1 MDCNF
6 VRTVALR
13 VVAVALAVVCGV
25 DSASAGSFR
34 IAFADNDTSTD
45 SSSNLTYKTAINAIS
60 EGAEYVSS
68 FNVYYFSNIRQA
80 KSGYGWLF
88 GDIDGFP
95 GKMKINFSESANVAV
110 QRIEIGIISPKV
122 SRLCL
127 KLNDGEQITNIVP
140 ESNSQYGLTFN
151 CESQECKTLYIINTP
166 DITERWPQLYIQYIE
181 VFFKDPAV
189 MAFDKQEITVDFA
202 QEVDVPEPTLTN
214 PNGGTVAY
222 SSDNEEV
229 AKVDAETGEVSV
241 CGIGVAVITA
251 KSTPR
256 DEVASYT
263 LTVKDPEM
271 QEAQQS
277 FSGNESV
284 SEAKV
289 GDGHLTFTEAAGCSG
304 GKVTFANGNS
314 LKISAPNG
322 CFLTAIEFS
331 DLAADASADASV
343 GASTG
348 SVAAGK
354 WLPAQG
360 DVAVNVVELKA
371 NADAT
376 FSGLKI
382 SYLPFRIDHANTT
395 TTVDFAATE
404 STANSINF
412 SSTIANSGKST
423 VDRFIIRANGE
434 QIAEA
439 QTDATVVDL
448 TALPYLE
455 NARFT
460 ISPVIAGLER
470 QAETLD
476 GATLPNLSTINFT
489 IGSQNL
495 LFAPTDDSKAKIT
508 AFVRIAASAELPA
521 NMLQNS
527 AVTVAD
533 YPGAI
538 CKYGDNA
545 IDVYVPDYIAPVPMS
560 GELPNLSGVE
570 FPTLTIS
577 LTPTYQF
584 FVAED
589 FRSLLNTSAER
600 PLRANSLGDDG
611 IQTVIYDNKELQ
623 AKFNSN
629 SEVSLQIDPVADSA
643 TARYYNLQGIEV
655 SPDAIT
661 SGIYIRRQGTTATK
675 IHIRH

>member
-13 VVAVALAVVCGV
+13 VIAAALAMVCGV
-25 DSASAGSFR
+25 DSASAGFFR
-34 IAFADNDTSTD
+34 IAFKDNGTTTETTQALLATNINKDIANYLTSG
-45 SSSNLTYKTAINAIS
+45 SQYIS
-60 EGAEYVSS
+60 AFDRSTFQYI
-68 FNVYYFSNIRQA
+68 YQA
-80 KSGYGWLF
+80 KEYSGWRIGN
-88 GDIDGFP
+88 GNNDQ
-95 GKMKINFSESANVAV
+95 GKMKISFSPAGQVFVTQIIVGYKGMTSDSQCAININDASEQCKSISAETSGFFKYQFNGEKLES
-110 QRIEIGIISPKV
+110 
-122 SRLCL
+122 
-127 KLNDGEQITNIVP
+127 
-140 ESNSQYGLTFN
+140 
-151 CESQECKTLYIINTP
+151 LYISNYP
-166 DITERWPQLYIQYIE
+166 KGRESGKPFYLLSIE
-181 VFFKDPAV
+181 VHYES

-202 QEVDVPEPTLTN
+202 QDVDVTEPKLTN
-214 PNGGTVAY
+214 PNDVTVEY
-222 SSDNEEV
+222 SSDNEKV
-229 AKVDAETGEVSV
+229 AKVDAGTGAVSV

-251 KSTPR
+251 KSTTNA
-256 DEVASYT
+256 EVASYT

-271 QEAQQS
+271 KEAQQS

-289 GDGHLTFTEAAGCSG
+289 GDGHLTFTEAAGCSD

-322 CFLTAIEFS
+322 CFLTAIEFT
-331 DLAADASADASV
+331 DLAADASV

-348 SVAAGK
+348 SVAADK
-354 WLPAQG
+354 WVPAQG
-360 DVAVNVVELKA
+360 DVAVNAVELMA
-371 NADAT
+371 NADAA

-404 STANSINF
+404 TTANSINF
-412 SSTIANSGKST
+412 SSTIKNSGQST
-423 VDRFIIRANGE
+423 VDRFIIRANGS

-439 QTDATVVDL
+439 QKDATVVDL

-470 QAETLD
+470 QAEALD
-476 GATLPNLSTINFT
+476 GATLPDLRTMEFN

-495 LFAPTDDSKAKIT
+495 LFAPTDESKAKIT

-527 AVTVAD
+527 TVTVAG
-533 YPGAI
+533 YPGAT

-545 IDVYVPDYIAPVPMS
+545 IDVYVPDYIPPVPMN
-560 GELPNLSGVE
+560 GELPDLSGVE

-577 LTPTYQF
+577 LTPTYKF
-584 FVAED
+584 IVAEG
-589 FRSLLNTSAER
+589 FRSLLTASAER
-600 PLRANSLGDDG
+600 PMRANSLGDDG

-629 SEVSLQIDPVADSA
+629 SEVSLQIDPAADSA

-655 SPDAIT
+655 SPDALT
-661 SGIYIRRQGTTATK
+661 PGIYIRCQGTTATK
-675 IHIRH
+675 IHIRP